1 MAHLEWNVATAIEVD
16 EVQKVLNKISGD
28 RDEGSVQ
35 RERPKLQEKFG
46 ISTGDRNGL
55 Q

>member
-35 RERPKLQEKFG
+35 RERR
-46 ISTGDRNGL
+46 RNMRNFKRSRN
-55 Q
+55 